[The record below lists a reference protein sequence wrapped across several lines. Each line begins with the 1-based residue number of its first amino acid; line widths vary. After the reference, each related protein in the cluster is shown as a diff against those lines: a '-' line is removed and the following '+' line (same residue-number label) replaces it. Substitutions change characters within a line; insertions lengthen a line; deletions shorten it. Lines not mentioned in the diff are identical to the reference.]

1 MADAP
6 SLYAIDFGTSNS
18 LVAAASRER
27 TYDPIPLDPLASD
40 PTILRSILCFP
51 DAGGVHV
58 GVEALRQ
65 FVEHGAEARL
75 LRSIKRHLG
84 SRSFRGTIIRGRMVS
99 AEELVAAVLRQLRLR
114 ADAHFGVEIRRAVL
128 GRPVHFDGE
137 DDAVAEA
144 RLRKAAQL
152 AGFEEVHLLAEPV
165 AAARAFGAAAGREAL
180 ALIGDFGGG
189 TSDFTVLRVGPRPLE
204 RGDVLA
210 VGGVAVA
217 GDALDA
223 SLMRAQV
230 ARHFGAEVRYRV
242 PFGKNVL
249 QMPQWLLQHLCSPAH
264 LSLLQ
269 RRDIAS
275 FLAEVRR
282 WSLSDEDRQAMDQ
295 LTTLVEDTQGFQ
307 LFEAIEGAKRE
318 LSTAD
323 AAEIVFSHPGIEVRE
338 AVTRAGFEEA
348 SRRDPPAAPGGAPRA
363 VQGVPLGRG
372 GARPRGAGGRAAR
385 SGGVSV
391 HRFDRIISQRGWA
404 GLIRMAATDP
414 GGCRSN
420 QAAASPYDRSAS
432 GGWLQPATRP
442 TAATLRAANP
452 RTWRARAASDQSQ
465 TAPAPT
471 ANVGMNQ

>member
-1 MADAP
+1 MSHRP
-6 SLYAIDFGTSNS
+6 TLYAIDFGTSNS
-18 LVAAASRER
+18 LLAAASRDR
-27 TYDPIPLDPLASD
+27 TFDPVPLDPLASD

-58 GVEALRQ
+58 GVEALRK

-84 SRSFRGTIIRGRMVS
+84 SRSFRGTIIRGRMVG
-99 AEELVAAVLRQLRLR
+99 AEELVGTLLRQMRQR
-114 ADAHFGVEIRRAVL
+114 ADAHFGVEVRRALL

-137 DDAVAEA
+137 DDAFAEA

-152 AGFEEVHLLAEPV
+152 AGFEEVDFLAEPV
-165 AAARAFGAAAGREAL
+165 AAARAFGAAAEREEL

-189 TSDFTVLRVGPRPLE
+189 TSDFTVLRIGPRALE

-249 QMPQWLLQHLCSPAH
+249 QMPQWVLQHLCSPAH
-264 LSLLQ
+264 LSILQ

-282 WSLSDEDRQAMDQ
+282 WSLSDEDRRRMDQ
-295 LTTLVEDTQGFQ
+295 LTTLVDDTQGFQ

-318 LSTAD
+318 LSTAE
-323 AAEIVFSHPGIEVRE
+323 AAEIAFSYPGVEVRE
-338 AVTRAGFEEA
+338 PVTRAGFEEA
-348 SRRDPPAAPGGAPRA
+348 SRREVDRILRCLDETVRAAGVGHGDIGVVCCTGGTAKVPRLAAEIRRRLPAARMEQFKGFHSVVDG
-363 VQGVPLGRG
+363 L
-372 GARPRGAGGRAAR
+372 AREA
-385 SGGVSV
+385 
-391 HRFDRIISQRGWA
+391 
-404 GLIRMAATDP
+404 
-414 GGCRSN
+414 
-420 QAAASPYDRSAS
+420 QALER
-432 GGWLQPATRP
+432 R
-442 TAATLRAANP
+442 
-452 RTWRARAASDQSQ
+452 
-465 TAPAPT
+465 
-471 ANVGMNQ
+471 